1 MEISVSDAL
10 GPSAS
15 GANDGPHRR
24 ATVDARPARP
34 KPGIL
39 LRRPSLPLRNKSVR
53 FAPLS
58 DVWEYP
64 PSPEWMTWHKPRDQ
78 ERFREQRTID
88 ALAILGRPPSATT
101 EAPPSCPVGLK
112 HLLSGRSAS
121 GSVRAVV
128 RSVLA
133 EQLWQRLRGVRE
145 VGRVRHASSALMAA
159 ARELARG
166 RGRFHE
172 VHAASVE

>member
-1 MEISVSDAL
+1 MDFAMEISVSDAL
-10 GPSAS
+10 GTSALN
-15 GANDGPHRR
+15 ANDGPHRR
-24 ATVDARPARP
+24 ATVDARPPRP

-58 DVWEYP
+58 NVWEYP

-78 ERFREQRTID
+78 ERFR
-88 ALAILGRPPSATT
+88 
-101 EAPPSCPVGLK
+101 V
-112 HLLSGRSAS
+112 
-121 GSVRAVV
+121 
-128 RSVLA
+128 
-133 EQLWQRLRGVRE
+133 
-145 VGRVRHASSALMAA
+145 AA

-172 VHAASVE
+172 VHSASVE